1 MGDVNTYFVYVDAT
15 VSITK
20 TTTGQR
26 VYENMFT
33 EKGGHT
39 HNYQQAARETY
50 KYLTPKIR
58 KVVEEQ
64 VKQ

>member
-1 MGDVNTYFVYVDAT
+1 MYVDAN
-15 VSITK
+15 VSVTK
-20 TTTGQR
+20 TATGQR

-39 HNYQQAARETY
+39 HNYEQAARDAY
-50 KYLTPKIR
+50 KYVTPKICQT
-58 KVVEEQ
+58 VEEQ